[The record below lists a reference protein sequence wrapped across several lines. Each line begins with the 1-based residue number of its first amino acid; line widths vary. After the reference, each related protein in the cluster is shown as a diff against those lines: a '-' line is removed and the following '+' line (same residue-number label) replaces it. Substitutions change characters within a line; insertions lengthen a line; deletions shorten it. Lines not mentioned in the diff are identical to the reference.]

1 MQMFC
6 IASVQHGHCEK
17 CTTPGTAAGR
27 GAGVYESGKKGRGK
41 PLKQISNKKG

>member
-1 MQMFC
+1 MMQVFC

-27 GAGVYESGKKGRGK
+27 AQGVIISGKKGAV
-41 PLKQISNKKG
+41 